1 LFEIYVKRPIFLKK
15 QPGGRGGSQD
25 PQNPLRDSHPE
36 SSHFVGPPTKYQL
49 SYFDL
54 TVQLV
59 IFQKKSIN
67 NTVIIHFHHA
77 SKVGKP
83 HP

>member
-1 LFEIYVKRPIFLKK
+1 MFDNEQIGYCYCLKYMYKNQYFLKNNL
-15 QPGGRGGSQD
+15 GGEGGVRT
-25 PQNPLRDSHPE
+25 PRTLRNSHPE

-59 IFQKKSIN
+59 IFQKN
-67 NTVIIHFHHA
+67 L
-77 SKVGKP
+77 
-83 HP
+83 